1 MATITGVR
9 VEDVRFPTSVTADG
23 SDAMNKDGDYSAAY
37 VVLETDAPDP
47 GNPDPG
53 ATLGGYGLTFT
64 IGRGNDIVAE
74 AARQQAAALVGRDV
88 DELAADMGAVYRELT
103 SDSQMRWLGPEK
115 GVVHLSLAAVL
126 NAAWD
131 LVARRAGKPLWR
143 VLVDMTPEE
152 LVDVADL
159 RYLSDALTREDAL
172 KILREREDTKQE
184 RLAHLERTG
193 YPVYTTS
200 AGWLGYSDAKLRR
213 LCQEAVDAGYQHV
226 KLKVGADLDE
236 DVRRLAIA
244 REVLGPDRALMIDAN
259 QVWDVPQAIEWMRE
273 LARFDPLWIEEPTS
287 PDDILG
293 HAAVRRAVAPIGVAT
308 GEHCH
313 NRVMFKQLFQAEA
326 IDYCQLDTGRL
337 ASINEIVAV
346 LLLAAKFGVPVCPHA
361 GGVGLCEMVQHVSV
375 LDYVAIGGD
384 LDGRVTE
391 YVDHLHEHFT
401 DPCIVA
407 DKGAGTAYVLPS
419 RPGYSTQMYEDS
431 LDRFR
436 FPGGTYW
443 VGDSSARDSS
453 ARDSSVRDAPVR
465 DTSEHVPH

>member
-9 VEDVRFPTSVTADG
+9 VEDVRFPTSATADG
-23 SDAMNKDGDYSAAY
+23 SDAMNKDADYSAAY
-37 VVLETDAPDP
+37 VVLETDTADPADP
-47 GNPDPG
+47 GG

-88 DELAADMGAVYRELT
+88 DALAADMGAVYRDLT
-103 SDSQMRWLGPEK
+103 ADSQLRWLGPEK

-126 NAAWD
+126 NAVWD

-143 VLVDMTPEE
+143 LLVDMTPEE

-159 RYLSDALTREDAL
+159 RYLSDALTRDEAL
-172 KILREREDTKQE
+172 AILRAREGTKQE
-184 RLAHLERTG
+184 RIARLEASG

-200 AGWLGYSDAKLRR
+200 AGWLGYSDDKLRR

-226 KLKVGADLDE
+226 KLKVGADLTE
-236 DVRRLAIA
+236 DVRRLTIA

-259 QVWDVPQAIEWMRE
+259 QVWDVPQAIDWMSE
-273 LARFDPLWIEEPTS
+273 LERFDPLWIEEPTS

-293 HAAVRRAVAPIGVAT
+293 HAAIRRAVAPIGVAT

-313 NRVMFKQLFQAEA
+313 NRVMFKQLFQAGA

-375 LDYVAIGGD
+375 LDYVAVAGD

-401 DPCIVA
+401 DPCVVA
-407 DKGAGTAYVLPS
+407 DRGAGTAYVLPS
-419 RPGYSTQMYEDS
+419 RPGYSTQMYEES
-431 LDRFR
+431 LSRFR
-436 FPGGTYW
+436 FPHGTYW
-443 VGDSSARDSS
+443 V
-453 ARDSSVRDAPVR
+453 R
-465 DTSEHVPH
+465 DTADHVPH

>member
-9 VEDVRFPTSVTADG
+9 VEDVRFPTSSTADG
-23 SDAMNKDGDYSAAY
+23 SDAMNKDADYSAAY
-37 VVLETDAPDP
+37 VVLETDGTDP
-47 GNPDPG
+47 GGDP
-53 ATLGGYGLTFT
+53 LGGYGLTFT

-88 DELAADMGAVYRELT
+88 DELAADMGAVYRDLT
-103 SDSQMRWLGPEK
+103 ADSQLRWLGPEK

-126 NAAWD
+126 NATWD

-143 VLVDMTPEE
+143 LLVDMTPEE

-159 RYLSDALTREDAL
+159 RYLSDALTRDEAL
-172 KILREREDTKQE
+172 EILRAREDTK
-184 RLAHLERTG
+184 LERIAYLEQTG

-200 AGWLGYSDAKLRR
+200 AGWLGYSDDKLRR

-226 KLKVGADLDE
+226 KLKVGANLAE
-236 DVRRLAIA
+236 DVRRLTIA

-313 NRVMFKQLFQAEA
+313 NRVMFKQFFQAGA

-375 LDYVAIGGD
+375 LDYVAVAGD

-391 YVDHLHEHFT
+391 FVDHLHEHFT
-401 DPCIVA
+401 DPCVVA

-419 RPGYSTQMYEDS
+419 RPGYSTQMYEES
-431 LDRFR
+431 LEQFR
-436 FPGGTYW
+436 YPQGTYW
-443 VGDSSARDSS
+443 V
-453 ARDSSVRDAPVR
+453 R
-465 DTSEHVPH
+465 DTSGYVPH

>member
-47 GNPDPG
+47 DDPG

-88 DELAADMGAVYRELT
+88 DEVAADMGAVYRDLT

-172 KILREREDTKQE
+172 KILREREGTKQE
-184 RLAHLERTG
+184 RIAHLERTG

-226 KLKVGADLDE
+226 KLKVGASLEE

-375 LDYVAIGGD
+375 LDYVAISGD

-443 VGDSSARDSS
+443 VGDSSVL
-453 ARDSSVRDAPVR
+453 DSSVRDTPVR